1 MSEEILKALMQL
13 FAIISKQDTGSSDI
27 HRLFVTSFLKN
38 QVNIEKVE
46 QYLSLYDT
54 FLIEKED
61 KKTEATETK
70 EGEAPQE
77 KRPRLTSVKDSVR
90 TLGICKKINKTLVQ
104 KQKVVVLTRLFEMLK
119 ADKGFTIQRLGII
132 DTVSDVFNIN
142 EAEKKLIR
150 HFLESEDP
158 YAYESSD
165 LLVIDDNKLVTLDY
179 IGGTN
184 HISAPGLNGFIS
196 IIKIQSVDIYF
207 LRYNGSSEA
216 FLNGLPIQSNYVYLL
231 APGSNLR
238 LPRGTIYYSEVVTNF
253 ASRYDYN
260 KLVFQAPNLEYR
272 FPNGKVGLK
281 NINIEEKSGNLIGI
295 MGASGAG
302 KTTLLN
308 VLSGL
313 LKPSSG
319 DILINGESVLN
330 NPKLA
335 KGLIGYIAQDD
346 LLFED
351 LSVYQNLYYN
361 AELCFKQYSAV
372 QLHRVVAKMLHSLGL
387 YEIKD
392 IVVGSPLN
400 KKISGGQR
408 KRLNIALELI
418 REPAILFVDEPT
430 SGLSSRDSEN
440 VMDLLKELTQK
451 GKLIFVVIHQ
461 PSSDIF
467 KMFDKLFLLD
477 VGGLPIYYGNPIEGV
492 MYFKQATNQLNAD
505 VGECYTCGNVNPEL
519 LFNLIESKEVD
530 EYGSFTDKR
539 KFLPKNWNE
548 LFLKKIEIKFEKDF
562 PERPQPENT
571 TPPLWKQLGVFIKRD
586 VFSKLSNKQYL
597 LLNLLEAPLLAFIL
611 AFLIRYIAKVKGET
625 YIYRENENIPAY
637 IFMSIIVALFIGLTV
652 SAEEIFKDRK
662 ILKREKFLN
671 LSWFSYLQSKIIILT
686 TLSAIQSLLFVV
698 VGNSIIGIKGMYLSY
713 WLMLF
718 SVSCCANLLG
728 LIISSLFNSAVTIY
742 IIIPL
747 LIIPQMIL
755 GGAMFRFDKL
765 NRIIGD
771 GSKAPLVSEAMA
783 SRWAYEGLMLNQFKH
798 NNYYRVFYDYDK
810 DLGQLNYKT
819 IYYIPELLQMTT
831 NCKSA
836 LTNKNT
842 NDLFDNLKVLS
853 LELEKLEKIPE
864 NPKFA
869 LKAKLNMVDFSEK
882 VADELLA
889 YWNALYKVYS
899 QKFADL
905 DKQKN
910 TYVSSFLESSEAEAK
925 FNRIKDE
932 YYNPTIDEQ
941 VNNELSKQKFFINNQ
956 TGFTQHFN
964 AGYNEPEK
972 GFISLRTH
980 FFSPVKYFF
989 GVKLDTFMFNVLA
1002 IWGLNVIFFIILY
1015 SEVLNKISTFITNIK
1030 RSK

>member
-13 FAIISKQDTGSSDI
+13 FAIISKQDTGYSDI
-27 HRLFVTSFLKN
+27 QRQFVSSFLRN
-38 QVNIEKVE
+38 QVNTEKVE
-46 QYLSLYDT
+46 QYLLLYDT
-54 FLIEKED
+54 FLTDKEER
-61 KKTEATETK
+61 KTEVSEVK
-70 EGEAPQE
+70 EAE
-77 KRPRLTSVKDSVR
+77 KRPKLTSVKDSVR

-119 ADKGFTIQRLGII
+119 ADHGFTVQRLGIV

-150 HFLESEDP
+150 HFVESDNP
-158 YAYESSD
+158 YAYESAD

-179 IGGTN
+179 VSGIN
-184 HISAPGLNGFIS
+184 HITAPGLNGFIS
-196 IIKIQSVDIYF
+196 IIKVQSVDIYF
-207 LRYNGSSEA
+207 LRYNGGSET
-216 FLNGLPIQSNYVYLL
+216 FLNGLPIQANNVYLL

-238 LPRGTIYYSEVVTNF
+238 LPRGTIYYSEVVSHF
-253 ASRYDYN
+253 ASRYDYA
-260 KLVFQAPNLEYR
+260 KLVFQAEALEYR
-272 FPNGKVGLK
+272 FPNGKQGLV

-313 LKPSSG
+313 IKPVSG
-319 DILINGESVLN
+319 DIKINGDSVLS

-351 LSVYQNLYYN
+351 LTVYQNLLYN
-361 AELCFKQYSAV
+361 AELCFKQYDTF
-372 QLHRVVAKMLHSLGL
+372 QLHRIVAKTLHSLGL

-392 IVVGSPLN
+392 IVVGNPLN

-477 VGGLPIYYGNPIEGV
+477 VGGLPIYYGNPIQGV

-530 EYGSFTDKR
+530 EYGSFTDRR
-539 KFLPKNWNE
+539 KFSPKNWND
-548 LFLKKIEIKFEKDF
+548 LFLKKIRTSFETNL
-562 PERPQPENT
+562 PERPKIVNNT
-571 TPPLWKQLGVFIKRD
+571 PGLWKQLRVFIKRD
-586 VFSKLSNKQYL
+586 VLSKFSNRQYL

-611 AFLIRYIAKVKGET
+611 AFLIRYIAKAKGGT
-625 YIYRENENIPAY
+625 YVYRENENIPAY

-686 TLSAIQSLLFVV
+686 VLSAIQSILFVLI
-698 VGNSIIGIKGMYLSY
+698 GNTIIGIKGMYFSY

-718 SVSCCANLLG
+718 SVSCCANLMG
-728 LIISSLFNSAVTIY
+728 LIISSLFNTAVTIY
-742 IIIPL
+742 IVIPL

-765 NRIIGD
+765 NRLIGD
-771 GSKAPLVSEAMA
+771 GSKAPLVSDVMV
-783 SRWAYEGLMLNQFKH
+783 SRWAYEGLMIQQFRY
-798 NNYYRVFYDYDK
+798 NNYYKVFYDHDRE
-810 DLGQLNYKT
+810 LGQLNYQT
-819 IYYIPELLQMTT
+819 IYYIPELLQITT
-831 NCKSA
+831 NCRNSIS
-836 LTNKNT
+836 NKNT
-842 NDLFDNLKVLS
+842 SELFDNLKL
-853 LELEKLEKIPE
+853 LKIEIEKQEIITD
-864 NPKFA
+864 NPKFT
-869 LKAKLNMVDFSEK
+869 LKNKLNMVDFSEK
-882 VADELLA
+882 VADELTA
-889 YWNALYKVYS
+889 YWNTLYKVYS
-899 QKFADL
+899 QRFAEL
-905 DKQKN
+905 DKKKN
-910 TYVSSFLESSEAEAK
+910 AYVSSFLESSEAEVK

-932 YYNPTIDEQ
+932 YYNPSIDEQ
-941 VNNELSKQKFFINNQ
+941 VNNELSKQKFFINTKN
-956 TGFTQHFN
+956 GFTQHFN
-964 AGYNEPEK
+964 AAYNEPQPELL
-972 GFISLRTH
+972 SLRPH

-989 GVKLDTFMFNVLA
+989 GVKLNTFLFNVSI
-1002 IWGLNVIFFIILY
+1002 IWSLNLVFFIILY
-1015 SEVLNKISTFITNIK
+1015 SGVLTKGITFFINIK
-1030 RSK
+1030 RSKQ

>member
-27 HRLFVTSFLKN
+27 HRQFVNSFLKN

-46 QYLSLYDT
+46 QYLALYDE
-54 FLIEKED
+54 FLIEKEE
-61 KKTEATETK
+61 KKESTETK
-70 EGEAPQE
+70 EGEPEKE

-119 ADKGFTIQRLGII
+119 ADNGFTSQRLGII
-132 DTVSDVFNIN
+132 DTVSTVFNIN

-150 HFLESEDP
+150 HFIESEDP
-158 YAYESSD
+158 YAYESVD

-179 IGGTN
+179 VGGTN
-184 HISAPGLNGFIS
+184 HIIAPGLNGFIS

-207 LRYNGSSEA
+207 LRYAGSSET

-238 LPRGTIYYSEVVTNF
+238 LPRGTIYYSEVVSNF

-260 KLVFQAPNLEYR
+260 KLVFQAVNLEYK
-272 FPNGKVGLK
+272 FPNGKLGLV

-308 VLSGL
+308 TLSGL
-313 LKPSSG
+313 VKPSSG
-319 DILINGESVLN
+319 DIKINGESVLN
-330 NPKLA
+330 NPQLA

-351 LSVYQNLYYN
+351 LTVYQNLYYN
-361 AELCFKQYSAV
+361 AELCFKQYSAI
-372 QLHRVVAKMLHSLGL
+372 QLHKAVAKTLHSLGL

-392 IVVGSPLN
+392 IVVGNPLN

-440 VMDLLKELTQK
+440 VMDLLKELSQK

-477 VGGLPIYYGNPIEGV
+477 TGGLPIYYGNPIEGV
-492 MYFKQATNQLNAD
+492 MYFKEATNQLNAD
-505 VGECYTCGNVNPEL
+505 VGECHSCGNVNPEL

-539 KFLPKNWNE
+539 KFSPRNWND
-548 LFLKKIEIKFEKDF
+548 LFKKKITTRFEDTF
-562 PERPQPENT
+562 PERPNPADT
-571 TPPLWKQLGVFIKRD
+571 TPSLWKQLTVFIKRD
-586 VFSKLSNKQYL
+586 VSSKLSNKQYL

-611 AFLIRYIAKVKGET
+611 AFLIRYIARPKGGV
-625 YIYRENENIPAY
+625 YLYRENENMPAY

-671 LSWFSYLQSKIIILT
+671 LSRFSYLQSKIIILT
-686 TLSAIQSLLFVV
+686 ILSAIQSLLFVLI
-698 VGNSIIGIKGMYLSY
+698 GNTIIGVKGMYLSY

-728 LIISSLFNSAVTIY
+728 LIISSLFNTAVTIY

-765 NRIIGD
+765 NKIIGD
-771 GSKAPLVSEAMA
+771 GSKAPLVSEVMA
-783 SRWAYEGLMLNQFKH
+783 SRWAYEGLMIQQFKY
-798 NNYYRVFYDYDK
+798 NNYYNVFYDYDK
-810 DLGQLNYKT
+810 ELGQLNYKT

-831 NCKSA
+831 NCKNALKSA
-836 LTNKNT
+836 DKKELGENLTI
-842 NDLFDNLKVLS
+842 LKIEV
-853 LELEKLEKIPE
+853 EKQEAIAE

-869 LKAKLNMVDFSEK
+869 LKDNLKEK
-882 VADELLA
+882 KFDEKTADELTA
-889 YWNALYKVYS
+889 YWNSIYKLSS

-905 DKQKN
+905 DKSKN
-910 TYVSSFLESSEAEAK
+910 TFVSSFLESNEAEVK

-932 YYNPTIDEQ
+932 YYNPNIDEQ
-941 VNNELSKQKFFINNQ
+941 VNNELSKQKFFINNK

-964 AGYNEPEK
+964 AAYNEPEPSLV
-972 GFISLRTH
+972 SLRPH
-980 FFSPVKYFF
+980 FFTPVKYLF
-989 GVKLDTFMFNVLA
+989 GVKLNTFLF
-1002 IWGLNVIFFIILY
+1002 NVIFIWFLNVVFFLILY
-1015 SEVLNKISTFITNIK
+1015 FELFNKIGKLISNLK

>member
-27 HRLFVTSFLKN
+27 HRQFVTSFLKN

-46 QYLSLYDT
+46 QYLGLYDE
-54 FLIEKED
+54 FLVEKEE
-61 KKTEATETK
+61 KKSETSETK
-70 EGEAPQE
+70 EGEPEKE
-77 KRPRLTSVKDSVR
+77 KRPRLTSVRDSVR

-104 KQKVVVLTRLFEMLK
+104 KQKTVVLARLFEMLK
-119 ADKGFTIQRLGII
+119 ADKGFTEQRLGII
-132 DTVSDVFNIN
+132 DTVSTVFNIN
-142 EAEKKLIR
+142 DLEKKLIR
-150 HFLESEDP
+150 HFIENEDP
-158 YAYESSD
+158 YEYESQD
-165 LLVIDDNKLVTLDY
+165 LLVIDDNKVVTLNY
-179 IGGTN
+179 VGGTN
-184 HISAPGLNGFIS
+184 HIIAPGLNGFIS
-196 IIKIQSVDIYF
+196 IIKIQSVDVFF
-207 LRYNGSSEA
+207 LRYNGNSET

-238 LPRGTIYYSEVVTNF
+238 LPRGTIYYSEVVSNF

-260 KLVFQAPNLEYR
+260 KLVFQATELEYK
-272 FPNGKVGLK
+272 FPNGKLGLI

-308 VLSGL
+308 TLSGL
-313 LKPSSG
+313 VKPSKG
-319 DILINGESVLN
+319 DIKINGESVLN
-330 NPKLA
+330 NPQLA

-351 LSVYQNLYYN
+351 LTVYQNLYYN
-361 AELCFKQYSAV
+361 AELCFKQYSAI
-372 QLHRVVAKMLHSLGL
+372 QLHRAVSKTLHSLGL

-392 IVVGSPLN
+392 IVVGNPLN

-492 MYFKQATNQLNAD
+492 MYFKDATNQLNAD
-505 VGECYTCGNVNPEL
+505 VGECGSCGNVNPEL

-539 KFLPKNWNE
+539 KFSPKNWND
-548 LFLKKIEIKFEKDF
+548 LFYKKISIKFEDTF
-562 PERPQPENT
+562 PERPEPTDNT
-571 TPPLWKQLGVFIKRD
+571 PNLWKQLGVFIKRD
-586 VFSKLSNKQYL
+586 VLSKISNKQYL
-597 LLNLLEAPLLAFIL
+597 LLNLLEAPILAFIL
-611 AFLIRYIAKVKGET
+611 AFLIRYIAKAKGGT
-625 YIYRENENIPAY
+625 YLYRENENIPAY
-637 IFMSIIVALFIGLTV
+637 IFMSIIVSLFIGLTV

-671 LSWFSYLQSKIIILT
+671 LSRFSYLQSKIIILV
-686 TLSAIQSLLFVV
+686 TLSAIQSLLFVAI
-698 VGNSIIGIKGMYLSY
+698 GNTIIGVKGMYLSY

-718 SVSCCANLLG
+718 SVSCCANMLG
-728 LIISSLFNSAVTIY
+728 LIISSLFNTAVTIY

-771 GSKAPLVSEAMA
+771 GSKAPMVSEMMA
-783 SRWAYEGLMLNQFKH
+783 SRWAYEGLMIQQFKY
-798 NNYYRVFYDYDK
+798 NNYYSVFYNYDK

-819 IYYIPELLQMTT
+819 IYYIPELLQITT
-831 NCKSA
+831 NCKNA
-836 LTNKNT
+836 IKLKNGKE
-842 NDLFDNLKVLS
+842 FPENLEVL
-853 LELEKLEKIPE
+853 KIE
-864 NPKFA
+864 VGKQEAIEGNPKFA
-869 LKAKLNMVDFSEK
+869 LKEKLNVSGFDEK
-882 VADELLA
+882 VADELTN
-889 YWNALYKVYS
+889 YWNSIYKIYS
-899 QKFADL
+899 QKFAEL

-910 TYVSSFLESSEAEAK
+910 TFVSSFLESNEAEIK

-932 YYNPTIDEQ
+932 YYNPNIDEQ
-941 VNNELSKQKFFINNQ
+941 VNNELSKQKFFINNK

-964 AGYNEPEK
+964 AGYNEPSPQ
-972 GFISLRTH
+972 FMSLRPQ
-980 FFSPVKYFF
+980 FFAPVKYFF
-989 GVKLDTFMFNVLA
+989 GVKLNTFSFNVIA
-1002 IWGLNVIFFIILY
+1002 IWFLNLVFFLILY
-1015 SEVLNKISTFITNIK
+1015 FEVFNRIGQFFTNFK